1 MWLSTRIHTF
11 LLLPPHPPSPS
22 PQKPSYSDDKKPP
35 FSSCLCALCQEAVVT
50 AFMRN
55 NNCRHSDTET
65 HATMFQWKSNS
76 EKFFKCFQHISMKH
90 RPSWNHLDL
99 KQMHWLFSQQ
109 AFLLG
114 AGTGTLARA
123 VQKGFQ
129 PPASVC
135 YSLWHDQYLGEQ
147 QRKLRED
154 YEDEASDR
162 ITVQDLFFLSPW
174 SSSVSDLDGT
184 PSGHRPKMRGGQG
197 VKGIGYHTCWE
208 PGHCVF
214 LRVTIIR
221 QGQVL
226 EQIRSESHW
235 FRPRR
240 MPASLAGLAHSR
252 CTVIGNQD
260 FQYLFITIDTVTSP
274 ICTFLP

>member
-1 MWLSTRIHTF
+1 
-11 LLLPPHPPSPS
+11 
-22 PQKPSYSDDKKPP
+22 
-35 FSSCLCALCQEAVVT
+35 
-50 AFMRN
+50 MRN

-114 AGTGTLARA
+114 AGAGMLARA
-123 VQKGFQ
+123 VRKGFQ

-135 YSLWHDQYLGEQ
+135 YSLWHDQYQGEQ

-154 YEDEASDR
+154 YEDEVSDR
-162 ITVQDLFFLSPW
+162 IAAQDLFFLSPW
-174 SSSVSDLDGT
+174 GSSVAGLDAT
-184 PSGHRPKMRGGQG
+184 PSGHRTKMGGGQG
-197 VKGIGYHTCWE
+197 VKGIRYHMCQE
-208 PGHCVF
+208 PGQCVF
-214 LRVTIIR
+214 SYVVIIR
-221 QGQVL
+221 QGHIL

-235 FRPRR
+235 WWPRR
-240 MPASLAGLAHSR
+240 MAASLAGLAHSR
-252 CTVIGNQD
+252 CTIIGNQD
-260 FQYLFITIDTVTSP
+260 FQHIFITIVKL
-274 ICTFLP
+274 ILLFVLFLP